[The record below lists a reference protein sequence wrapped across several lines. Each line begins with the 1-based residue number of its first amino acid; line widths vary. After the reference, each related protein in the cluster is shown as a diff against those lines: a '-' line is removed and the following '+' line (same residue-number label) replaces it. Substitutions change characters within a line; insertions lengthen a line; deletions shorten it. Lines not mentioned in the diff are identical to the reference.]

1 MDEKILIK
9 RLENILF
16 HINTN
21 GKIIGGYRTLEDVK
35 YSLENLVNELKE
47 SE

>member
-1 MDEKILIK
+1 MDKKILIR

-21 GKIIGGYRTLEDVK
+21 EKTIGAERTLDDVK
-35 YSLENLVNELKE
+35 YSLENLTKELKE
-47 SE
+47 S

>member
-1 MDEKILIK
+1 MDKKIFIK

-21 GKIIGGYRTLEDVK
+21 GKIIGGYRTLE
-35 YSLENLVNELKE
+35 NLVNELKE
-47 SE
+47 S